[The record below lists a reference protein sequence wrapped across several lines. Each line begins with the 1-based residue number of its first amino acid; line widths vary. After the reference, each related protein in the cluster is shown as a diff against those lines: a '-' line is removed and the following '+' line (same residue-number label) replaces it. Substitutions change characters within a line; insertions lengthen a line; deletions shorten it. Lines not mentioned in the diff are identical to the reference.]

1 MRLYQTTLKRC
12 INNNNMIKQYIKQAL
27 QMLKENRF
35 VSTISIAGTA
45 ISIAMIMVVVLIF
58 QIQVANFS
66 PENHRDRMLYV
77 PGVSVAGKQGN
88 NIKGGMSDEAVRE
101 CFRTLKSPEAVSAFF
116 TTEAPLSIPGK
127 RTYKKYNVK
136 MTDASFYKI
145 FSFDFIEG
153 TPFTDA
159 DFSSAIPRMVVSE
172 GVARQL
178 YGTVD
183 VAGKTILY
191 NNLPY
196 TVCGVVKNVSRAA
209 DTSFGDVWIPY
220 TTDERMLKSY
230 YGEGMTGALSVCLLA
245 AHCNDFDAIRTEIKR
260 ETARYNATKKEYELS
275 LLDNPITRFDIA
287 IGSSGTHK
295 VKLADYMA
303 ETGLLLLFLLL
314 IPALNLIGVTQSFV
328 QKRQGEIGVRKA
340 FGASFLTLILQI
352 LNENLVLT
360 LMGGLLGLA
369 LAFPMLYLCKEFM
382 LNAGD
387 VMLNADMLFQPGVFV
402 AALFFCLLLNV
413 LSAGIPAVKI
423 ARSTIVKALKE
434 EE

>member
-1 MRLYQTTLKRC
+1 
-12 INNNNMIKQYIKQAL
+12 MIKQYIKQAL
-27 QMLKENRF
+27 QMLKENRL

-77 PGVSVAGKQGN
+77 YDVSVAEKQGHS
-88 NIKGGMSDEAVRE
+88 IVGGMSDEAVRE
-101 CFRTLKSPEAVSAFF
+101 CFRTLQRPEIVSAFVMI
-116 TTEAPLSIPGK
+116 EAPLSIPGK
-127 RTYKKYNVK
+127 RTYKKYHVR
-136 MTDASFYKI
+136 MTDASFWRI
-145 FSFDFIEG
+145 FSFDFMEG
-153 TPFTDA
+153 TPFTEA
-159 DFSSAIPRMVVSE
+159 DFSSGIPRMVVSE
-172 GVARQL
+172 GTARQL

-183 VAGKTILY
+183 VTGKTILY

-196 TVCGVVKNVSRAA
+196 TVCGVVKNVSRVA
-209 DTSFGDVWIPY
+209 DTSFGDIWIPY

-230 YGEGMTGALSVCLLA
+230 SGEGMTGPLSVCLLA
-245 AHCNDFDAIRTEIKR
+245 AQRSDFDAIRSEITR
-260 ETARYNATKKEYELS
+260 ETARYNATKKDYELS
-275 LLDNPITRFDIA
+275 MLDNPLTRFDIA
-287 IGSSGTHK
+287 IGSDSTHK
-295 VKLADYMA
+295 VRFADYMA

-314 IPALNLIGVTQSFV
+314 VPALNLIGVTQSFV
-328 QKRQGEIGVRKA
+328 QKRQGEMGVRKA
-340 FGASFLTLILQI
+340 FGASFLTLTMQI
-352 LNENLVLT
+352 LNENLVIT
-360 LMGGLLGLA
+360 LMGGLLGLG

-387 VMLNADMLFQPGVFV
+387 VMLNADMLFQPTVFV
-402 AALFFCLLLNV
+402 AALFFCLLLNL

>member
-1 MRLYQTTLKRC
+1 
-12 INNNNMIKQYIKQAL
+12 MIKQYIKQAL
-27 QMLKENRF
+27 QMLKENRL

-77 PGVSVAGKQGN
+77 YDVSVAEKQGRS
-88 NIKGGMSDEAVRE
+88 IVGGMSDEAVRE
-101 CFRTLKSPEAVSAFF
+101 CFRTLQRPEAVSAF
-116 TTEAPLSIPGK
+116 TIIEAPLSIPGK
-127 RTYKKYNVK
+127 RTYKKYNVR
-136 MTDASFYKI
+136 MADASFWRI
-145 FSFDFIEG
+145 FSFDFMEG
-153 TPFTDA
+153 APFTEA

-172 GVARQL
+172 GIARQL

-183 VAGKTILY
+183 VTGKTILY

-196 TVCGVVKNVSRAA
+196 TVCGVVKNVSRVAE
-209 DTSFGDVWIPY
+209 TSFGDVWIPY

-230 YGEGMTGALSVCLLA
+230 SGEGMTGPLSVCLLA
-245 AHCNDFDAIRTEIKR
+245 AQRSDFDAIRSEITR
-260 ETARYNATKKEYELS
+260 ETARYNATKKDYKLS
-275 LLDNPITRFDIA
+275 LLENPLTRFDIA
-287 IGSSGTHK
+287 IGSDSIHK
-295 VKLADYMA
+295 VRFADYMA

-314 IPALNLIGVTQSFV
+314 VPALNLIGVTQSFV
-328 QKRQGEIGVRKA
+328 QKRQGEMGVRKA
-340 FGASFLTLILQI
+340 FGASFLTLTMQI
-352 LNENLVLT
+352 LNENLVIT
-360 LMGGLLGLA
+360 LMGGLLGLG

-382 LNAGD
+382 LNTGD
-387 VMLNADMLFQPGVFV
+387 VMLNADMLFQPAVFV
-402 AALFFCLLLNV
+402 AALFFCLLLNL